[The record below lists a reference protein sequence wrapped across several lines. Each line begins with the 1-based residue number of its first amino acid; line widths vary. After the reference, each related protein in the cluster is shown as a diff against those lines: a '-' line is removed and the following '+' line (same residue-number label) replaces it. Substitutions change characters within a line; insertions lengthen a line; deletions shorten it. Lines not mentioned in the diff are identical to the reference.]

1 MLDTTV
7 LIDAERASAA
17 IDDLVGDE
25 DDVAL
30 AAITAAELLVGVQ
43 LADRRRRPAR
53 RDYVNT
59 LIETIPVEPYD
70 LEVARVHAT
79 MLAHVH
85 KSGRA
90 RGAHDLL
97 IAATARARD
106 RIVVTA
112 DATGFDDL
120 PQVRVR
126 TLPASR

>member
-1 MLDTTV
+1 M
-7 LIDAERASAA
+7 
-17 IDDLVGDE
+17 GDE

-59 LIETIPVEPYD
+59 LVETIPVEPYD

-85 KSGRA
+85 KSGR
-90 RGAHDLL
+90 
-97 IAATARARD
+97 
-106 RIVVTA
+106 
-112 DATGFDDL
+112 
-120 PQVRVR
+120 
-126 TLPASR
+126 